1 MTGFSARP
9 LIPGHWEYLSM
20 DEAMD
25 LVRLYSGSGE
35 DAAGERDYDFRSIRA
50 LPVPC
55 LKDSLL
61 IEIEAFVTPAARTGL
76 MNVLFTPMGFALL
89 TGNSNALHRLTPI
102 RLLDTPA
109 QALSF
114 ITLFCNAVH
123 GDEGRFQTIHA
134 LDELQ
139 FRDDAVPSAEIESAI
154 LQGLTVSRSDT
165 DDGWAAAGTVLYGDA
180 LFRTKFTLPLQGTLE
195 MDDDEPVAEKLPIRR
210 ERWHRQFRL
219 PPDDDSAG
227 ERP

>member
-1 MTGFSARP
+1 MSD
-9 LIPGHWEYLSM
+9 
-20 DEAMD
+20 DEKGQGD
-25 LVRLYSGSGE
+25 DE
-35 DAAGERDYDFRSIRA
+35 QRA
-50 LPVPC
+50 LPYYDGDVRIDG
-55 LKDSLL
+55 DSL
-61 IEIEAFVTPAARTGL
+61 EFL
-76 MNVLFTPMGFALL
+76 M
-89 TGNSNALHRLTPI
+89 